1 MRKTKAI
8 IFFGIIMLLILI
20 LIPIFIVIDNC
31 ISFGSVEGTISM
43 ISLSHTESNNT
54 RQSFNGNTSLS
65 VVFYEIEENK
75 VAEIPANS
83 TISDSGF
90 AYSKEFNLYYG
101 VTNGKQGEATDIS
114 LLGIQKSQENSSKVV
129 EINRLLISE
138 DFPVFNPL
146 IDNDGGVYYTRKPV
160 EGDSLELIYR
170 SNSLY
175 IAKQVTTCF
184 GTMFGVGEK
193 GICFDIMETGV
204 RSVVFMNHLGDSFTV
219 LDNAYIC
226 GRSCDGNI
234 VLIKNYLG
242 ELFQYDCSTELLIK
256 LLDNQSLLESLM
268 TCTISPDGRFIAG
281 CFQSNNNNQCSVKI
295 INLNTKRYKNIYES
309 SLIGSI
315 SWK

>member
-1 MRKTKAI
+1 M
-8 IFFGIIMLLILI
+8 
-20 LIPIFIVIDNC
+20 
-31 ISFGSVEGTISM
+31 
-43 ISLSHTESNNT
+43 
-54 RQSFNGNTSLS
+54 
-65 VVFYEIEENK
+65 
-75 VAEIPANS
+75 
-83 TISDSGF
+83 
-90 AYSKEFNLYYG
+90 
-101 VTNGKQGEATDIS
+101 TNGKQGEATDIS

-175 IAKQVTTCF
+175 IAKRVTTCF

-268 TCTISPDGRFIAG
+268 MIGYLVVLSILLSSRRVACGRDERG
-281 CFQSNNNNQCSVKI
+281 GERQRGNGKNRKSNCANGSCSRVLVI
-295 INLNTKRYKNIYES
+295 F
-309 SLIGSI
+309 
-315 SWK
+315 